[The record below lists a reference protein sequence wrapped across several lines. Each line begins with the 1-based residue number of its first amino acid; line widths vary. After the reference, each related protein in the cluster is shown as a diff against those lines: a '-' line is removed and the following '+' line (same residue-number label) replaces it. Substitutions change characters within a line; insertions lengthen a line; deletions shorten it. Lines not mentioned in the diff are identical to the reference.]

1 MTATYRSLDR
11 LARPLAR
18 LSRTAW
24 ATLALGAGALLLGAA
39 AWAARL
45 GWFDAP
51 YWVLV
56 AWAAALAA
64 AASAAWMAWR
74 AEGRFTRGGV
84 ARWLEDRGGWRRG
97 ALTAFLEPSAAGT
110 SEMLLAAADT
120 AQAADV
126 DARGR
131 AALDPVARPIR
142 GRALAAAA
150 VLLVG
155 VGAVASAGPVTGTAA
170 ALWHPGRAWRA
181 TTAPVTIRVDESA
194 VDRGASVDLELEAI
208 GRREATLWLRSTGE
222 AWRRQTVELDSLGR
236 GTRTIGPLRSDL
248 FARLTSGNRS
258 SDTVLVQVRLPVFL
272 GTLDVTARYPAY
284 LNMEDEPVP
293 TGGDTIIVP
302 ADTRLETEGAAT
314 AELRSAAWSALGRTF
329 PLDVSGT
336 GFDGSMVPS
345 ASAEYR
351 LALVTAAGST
361 IGGDTVRLPIRVL
374 PDSAPR
380 VEVPVPGAD
389 TVAPASLRLPLV
401 IDARDDHGLRAVTVE
416 SRRIS
421 RLGRS
426 DSVRREAVAL
436 PAGRPD
442 RAILAYDLDLGRLGV
457 VPGDTLRYWVRATDY
472 TPGTQSGRSREYVVR
487 IPTEAEVR
495 AAQREATADVRE
507 RLDSIAARSRQAE
520 RQTEDVARDKPRS
533 AADGSGND
541 DALSFEQAKKAE
553 AAAQSQE
560 QLMQEAEELKEAL
573 AELQENA
580 KAAGLDDPEWQARM
594 EEIREQLDRALS
606 PELKEKLAE
615 LQRSL
620 KDLSAERTQD
630 ALEQLAEAQKELREA
645 LERSRELFRRAA
657 LEGDMANLA
666 EESKDLAREQRE
678 WSEKVPGEEGAE
690 AAAEEKALAE
700 RADSLAAAL
709 ERTAKEAGE
718 GEQQEALEQAAQQAQ
733 EAAEQ
738 MRSAEQ
744 SAKSGQKQKA
754 QQSGQQAS
762 KKLEPLGKEL
772 DEARESMQEEWREEI
787 EEALDHALAE
797 ASRLTQRE
805 QAVQQRFK
813 AGEANAQ
820 VRAEQAALEEGVQR
834 LLEQVKAASGKNAL
848 VTPQIAAAM
857 ASALNQMGKA
867 REAVSTAAPNS
878 REASERSG
886 QAIDALNAG
895 AYQLMRAKGDVSGS
909 GSGSGM
915 AEAMEQM
922 AKMAGQQGQLGKQGA
937 GLLPM
942 AGTSGAQQQLQA
954 LGAQQRALA
963 EQLERLRAQGNSPG
977 AGEMA
982 NEAKDLARRLEAGRI
997 DRQTVERQER
1007 LFRRM
1012 LDAGRT
1018 LQGEEKDEKKE
1029 RESTTATGDSV
1040 RLPAALRARLL
1051 DENDRP
1057 RVPSWEE
1064 LQRLSPEERRLV
1076 VDYFRRLTEATPR

>member
-1 MTATYRSLDR
+1 M
-11 LARPLAR
+11 
-18 LSRTAW
+18 
-24 ATLALGAGALLLGAA
+24 
-39 AWAARL
+39 
-45 GWFDAP
+45 
-51 YWVLV
+51 
-56 AWAAALAA
+56 
-64 AASAAWMAWR
+64 
-74 AEGRFTRGGV
+74 
-84 ARWLEDRGGWRRG
+84 
-97 ALTAFLEPSAAGT
+97 
-110 SEMLLAAADT
+110 
-120 AQAADV
+120 
-126 DARGR
+126 
-131 AALDPVARPIR
+131 
-142 GRALAAAA
+142 
-150 VLLVG
+150 
-155 VGAVASAGPVTGTAA
+155 
-170 ALWHPGRAWRA
+170 
-181 TTAPVTIRVDESA
+181 
-194 VDRGASVDLELEAI
+194 
-208 GRREATLWLRSTGE
+208 
-222 AWRRQTVELDSLGR
+222 
-236 GTRTIGPLRSDL
+236 
-248 FARLTSGNRS
+248 
-258 SDTVLVQVRLPVFL
+258 
-272 GTLDVTARYPAY
+272 
-284 LNMEDEPVP
+284 
-293 TGGDTIIVP
+293 VP
-302 ADTRLETEGAAT
+302 A
-314 AELRSAAWSALGRTF
+314 
-329 PLDVSGT
+329 
-336 GFDGSMVPS
+336 

-351 LALVTAAGST
+351 LGLVTATGST

-374 PDSAPR
+374 PDSAPH

-401 IDARDDHGLRAVTVE
+401 IDVRDDHGLRSVTVE
-416 SRRIS
+416 SRRVT

-426 DSVRREAVAL
+426 DSVRRETVAL
-436 PAGRPD
+436 PSGRPD

-457 VPGDTLRYWVRATDY
+457 APGDTLRYWVRATDF
-472 TPGTQSGRSREYVVR
+472 TPGAQSGRSREYVVR

-495 AAQREATADVRE
+495 AAQRQATAEMRE
-507 RLDSIAARSRQAE
+507 RLDSITARSRQAE
-520 RQTEDVARDKPRS
+520 RQTEDIARDKPRS
-533 AADGSGND
+533 ATDGSGTD

-560 QLMQEAEELKEAL
+560 ELMQQAEELKDAL

-580 KAAGLDDPEWQARM
+580 KAAGLDDPAWQARM

-615 LQRSL
+615 LQRAL

-630 ALEQLAEAQKELREA
+630 ALKELAEAQKELRET

-666 EESKDLAREQRE
+666 QESKELAQEQRE
-678 WSEKVPGEEGAE
+678 WSDEVPRRDSTE
-690 AAAEEKALAE
+690 AAAEEQALAE
-700 RADSLAAAL
+700 RTDSLAAAL
-709 ERTAKEAGE
+709 ARTAEEAGE
-718 GEQQEALEQAAQQAQ
+718 GEQQQALEQAAEQAQ
-733 EAAEQ
+733 QAAEQ
-738 MRSAEQ
+738 MRSAQ
-744 SAKSGQKQKA
+744 QAAKHGQKQKA
-754 QQSGQQAS
+754 QQAGKQAS
-762 KKLEPLGKEL
+762 QKLDPLGKEL
-772 DEARESMQEEWREEI
+772 DEARESMQEDWREEI

-805 QAVQQRFK
+805 EAVQQRFR

-867 REAVSTAAPNS
+867 RDAVSTAAPNS
-878 REASERSG
+878 REAAERSG

-895 AYQLMRAKGDVSGS
+895 AYQLMRAKGDVSGA

-942 AGTSGAQQQLQA
+942 AGTSGVQQQLQQ

-1040 RLPAALRARLL
+1040 RLPPALRARLL

-1076 VDYFRRLTEATPR
+1076 VDYFRRLTEAAPR